1 MKNVDNSTYSKP
13 AVAANQRR
21 AFLRTVGAAA
31 VTGGL
36 LTACATTDVQVSPN
50 GARAGAPGDV
60 ITLPGGDLGI
70 LNYAFVLEQIEARFY
85 ELVLANPYEGMTA
98 MEMQLFQ
105 DLRNHEVTHRAFYR
119 TALMGAGIPDLTL
132 DFSSIHFKQRTDV
145 LEAARMFAE
154 IGTAAYNGG
163 GKYLTD
169 PENLAVAGKIVS
181 VEARHV
187 SIIREMQYMNQTA
200 FSGDNIV
207 MDGLFIK
214 KEPSEVLP
222 IAQKYVR
229 ETIDAHNLPTTI
241 A

>member
-1 MKNVDNSTYSKP
+1 MKNSFMNNLKTPLELSTP
-13 AVAANQRR
+13 RR
-21 AFLRTVGAAA
+21 AFLRTATAAA

-36 LTACATTDVQVSPN
+36 LTACSTATPDISPN
-50 GARAGAPGDV
+50 GGRVPGDV

-70 LNYAFVLEQIEARFY
+70 LNYAFVLEQIESRFY
-85 ELVLANPYEGMTA
+85 ELVLANPYAGMTA

-119 TALMGAGIPDLTL
+119 AALGSAGIPDLTL
-132 DFSSIHFKQRTDV
+132 DFSDINFKERTDV
-145 LEAARMFAE
+145 LEASRKFAE

-187 SIIREMQYMNQTA
+187 SIIREIEYMNQTA

-207 MDGLFIK
+207 IEGLFIK
-214 KEPSEVLP
+214 LEPAEVVP
-222 IAQKYVR
+222 IAQKYVL
-229 ETIDAHNLPTTI
+229 EIIDAHNLPSV
-241 A
+241 AA

>member
-1 MKNVDNSTYSKP
+1 MKNINDFKQSTPSLMDG
-13 AVAANQRR
+13 QRR
-21 AFLRTVGAAA
+21 SFLRAVGAAA

-36 LTACATTDVQVSPN
+36 LTACSTADVQVSPER
-50 GARAGAPGDV
+50 GRAAGDV

-70 LNYAFVLEQIEARFY
+70 LNYAFVLEQIESRFY
-85 ELVLANPYEGMTA
+85 ELVLANPYENMTA
-98 MEMQLFQ
+98 MEMMLFQ

-119 TALMGAGIPDLTL
+119 AALGSAGIPDLTL
-132 DFSSIHFKQRTDV
+132 DFSDINFRQRTDV

-187 SIIREMQYMNQTA
+187 SIIREMEYPNLAA

-207 MDGLFIK
+207 QEGLFIK
-214 KEPSEVLP
+214 LEPSEVLP
-222 IAQKYVR
+222 KAQKYVL
-229 ETIDAHNLPTTI
+229 ETIDAHNLPTNI
-241 A
+241 S